1 MVYGKPRMIG
11 VNHMKVRHDGISIFL
26 RRKHFRN
33 LWLGSVI
40 SGLGSELGAAAVL
53 WMVLDITHSPGA
65 VGLIS
70 LCKGVPAAVVNPFAG
85 VLGDRFSRPRL
96 MVMGNVL
103 LTLIYGGIAAA
114 SRLGVHWIWVSF
126 VLLAC
131 SSVVSP
137 LTSTGR
143 SQLIFELLPAEER
156 TAANFFDDVYLHIT
170 WLVGP
175 AIAGFSVAL
184 LGYGP
189 VLILDAASFMIC
201 AFFMSLIPSSLHTP
215 GTPFSQLSKNLLDG
229 VKMLRDGRLLLQL
242 AGLTFFFNF
251 FFGVYSVVLPL
262 MAQSHFGGAK
272 AYGFIWSAFAV
283 GSFIGGI
290 MFSRKSWK
298 WAMGPSMATVIVLW
312 GMLTLLLA
320 LAHQYWMVLGIMLV
334 NGLVYTPYEPLYKT
348 IIQQIV
354 PLHMQAK
361 VSSTIR
367 PITGLGQPTGS
378 WLSGLLATPIGT
390 VGLTLTSGVATV
402 VVGCATY
409 MTPRIRNYKNDSPDS
424 SVSGSV

>member
-1 MVYGKPRMIG
+1 
-11 VNHMKVRHDGISIFL
+11 MKLRHDGISIFL

-53 WMVLDITHSPGA
+53 WMVLDITHSPEA
-65 VGLIS
+65 VGLIF
-70 LCKGVPAAVVNPFAG
+70 LCMGVPAAVVNPLAG

-96 MVMGNVL
+96 MVTGNVL
-103 LTLIYGGIAAA
+103 LALIYGGIAVT
-114 SRLGVHWIWVSF
+114 SHLGIHWIWVSF

-143 SQLIFELLPAEER
+143 SQLIAELLPTEER

-175 AIAGFSVAL
+175 AIAGLSVAW
-184 LGYGP
+184 LGYEP
-189 VLILDAASFMIC
+189 VLMLDAASFIIC
-201 AFFMSLIPSSLHTP
+201 AFFMLLVPSSLHTP
-215 GTPFSQLSKNLLDG
+215 GIPFSQLSKNLLDG
-229 VKMLRDGRLLLQL
+229 VKMLMDGRLLLQL

-251 FFGVYSVVLPL
+251 FYGVYLIVLPL
-262 MAQSHFGGAK
+262 MALNHFGGAK
-272 AYGFIWSAFAV
+272 AYGFLWSAFAV

-290 MFSRKSWK
+290 IFSRKPWK

-312 GMLTLLLA
+312 GVLTALLA
-320 LAHQYWMVLGIMLV
+320 FANQYWMIIGIMLL

-354 PLHMQAK
+354 PLRMQAK
-361 VSSTIR
+361 VSSIIR
-367 PITGLGQPTGS
+367 PITGLGQPIGS

-390 VGLTLTSGVATV
+390 IGLMLASGVATV

-409 MTPRIRNYKNDSPDS
+409 MTPRIRNYKNGSSDS
-424 SVSGSV
+424 SVSGSP

>member
-1 MVYGKPRMIG
+1 
-11 VNHMKVRHDGISIFL
+11 
-26 RRKHFRN
+26 
-33 LWLGSVI
+33 
-40 SGLGSELGAAAVL
+40 
-53 WMVLDITHSPGA
+53 WMVLDITHSPGE
-65 VGLIS
+65 VGLIY

-96 MVMGNVL
+96 MVIGNMFL
-103 LTLIYGGIAAA
+103 ALIYVGIAVT
-114 SRLGVHWIWVSF
+114 SHLGIRWIWVSF
-126 VLLAC
+126 ALLAC

-143 SQLIFELLPAEER
+143 SQLIAELLPAEER
-156 TAANFFDDVYLHIT
+156 TAANFFDDVYLHIN

-175 AIAGFSVAL
+175 AIAGLSVAW
-184 LGYGP
+184 LGYEP
-189 VLILDAASFMIC
+189 VLMIDAASFIIC
-201 AFFMSLIPSSLHTP
+201 AFFMLLIPSSLHTP
-215 GTPFSQLSKNLLDG
+215 GIPFSQLSRNLLEG
-229 VKMLRDGRLLLQL
+229 VKTLMDSRLLLQL

-251 FFGVYSVVLPL
+251 FFGVYSVLLPF
-262 MAQSHFGGAK
+262 MAQHNFGGAK
-272 AYGFIWSAFAV
+272 AYGFLWSAFAV

-290 MFSRKSWK
+290 MFSRKPWK

-312 GMLTLLLA
+312 GILTILLA
-320 LAHQYWMVLGIMLV
+320 VAHQYWMVFGIMLV

-354 PLHMQAK
+354 PLRMQAK

-378 WLSGLLATPIGT
+378 WLSGLLATTIGL
-390 VGLTLTSGVATV
+390 VGLTLASGVATV

-409 MTPRIRNYKNDSPDS
+409 MTPRIRYYKNSRS
-424 SVSGSV
+424 NT